1 MQKRRSEGCGRGRR
15 VQLVAVLA
23 SWLMVLAFA
32 GCKEVDGLVKLEDML
47 ERNHLKF
54 ETAQL
59 SKAGLAK
66 RMKEIDDAYAEPRT
80 WAKVSLSLET
90 SLFSISPEDGYAAL
104 WRGARA
110 CAWLSLNAA
119 TRADEE
125 QYAYLGIAWG
135 REAVKRDSTSAL
147 SYYYLALSEGRL
159 LELRDYKLRK
169 FARDMKGHLLMA
181 GNIDPSVDFCGPK
194 RALGRLLVRT
204 RNQPTFSIGN
214 YAEGLAYLEEARQ
227 DCPTFGENYLALAEA
242 LIYGGELERART
254 LLNQMVDMP
263 NPPDHSADHQHW
275 LAKASDLLND
285 LPGL

>member
-1 MQKRRSEGCGRGRR
+1 MQKRRSEGYGRVRG
-15 VQLVAVLA
+15 VQLVAAGV
-23 SWLMVLAFA
+23 SWLIVLAFA
-32 GCKEVDGLVKLEDML
+32 GCKEVDGLVQLEDML
-47 ERNHLKF
+47 ERKHLKY

-66 RMKEIDDAYAEPRT
+66 RMKEIDDTYAEPRT
-80 WAKVSLSLET
+80 WAKVELSLET
-90 SLFSISPEDGYAAL
+90 SSLSISPEDGYASL

-110 CAWLSLNAA
+110 CAWLSLNAP
-119 TRADEE
+119 TRAEE
-125 QYAYLGIAWG
+125 HRFAYLGIAWG
-135 REAVKRDSTSAL
+135 REAVKRDSTSAQ

-169 FARDMKGHLLMA
+169 FAQDMKGHLLMA
-181 GNIDPSVDFCGPK
+181 GQIDPRVDFCGPK
-194 RALGRLLVRT
+194 RALGRLLVLSRK
-204 RNQPTFSIGN
+204 QPNFSIGN
-214 YAEGLAYLEEARQ
+214 FAEGLAYLEEARR

-242 LIYGGELERART
+242 MIDGGELERART

-263 NPPDHSADHQHW
+263 GPPDHSADHQHW